1 MANICSCCG
10 KKLPFLDVGF
20 DLIEIDGEDYYVCS
34 ACNTNFADYKRGNL
48 SLEELV
54 SDSTK
59 PKLKQHFVNHAPDG
73 KVVEEIKQQEHQ
85 EEQRIQRKLT
95 AQENDP
101 LYDDIHQIAGDLR
114 FIKNLIIFGLV
125 CGVVLGIIGVL
136 GML

>member
-20 DLIEIDGEDYYVCS
+20 DMIEIDREDYYICSVCNS
-34 ACNTNFADYKRGNL
+34 NFADYKKGNL
-48 SLEELV
+48 SLDELV
-54 SDSTK
+54 YDSTK
-59 PKLKQHFVNHAPDG
+59 PKLRQHFENHAPDG
-73 KVVEEIKQQEHQ
+73 KVVEEIEQKKRQ
-85 EEQRIQRKLT
+85 EEQRMQRKLT
-95 AQENDP
+95 AQENEP